1 MRWLPSG
8 GRILSVIRSMISVP
22 TVPAVHE
29 KVEQRTG
36 KKQKERQPTQKM
48 CAMFGKKIEGTD
60 RQKAIKN

>member
-1 MRWLPSG
+1 M
-8 GRILSVIRSMISVP
+8 SVIRSMISVP